1 MKTLLFILVAFV
13 ALTSVISG
21 LIMMSD
27 PEGVILNMPVSLL
40 QGTPFRDFLIPGIIL
55 ATVVGGI
62 NLLAVAYN
70 LNRHPS
76 RYNWALAGGLVIS
89 GWIVIQMLLI
99 QMVNW
104 LHFLYL
110 GIGILIM
117 LTAYQLKGK
126 WAV

>member
-13 ALTSVISG
+13 ALTSFISG

-27 PEGVILNMPVSLL
+27 PEGVILNMSVSLL
-40 QGTPFRDFLIPGIIL
+40 EGTPFRDFLIPGIIL
-55 ATVVGGI
+55 ATVVGGV

-70 LNRHPS
+70 LNRHRS
-76 RYNWALAGGLVIS
+76 RYNWALAGGLLIT
-89 GWIVIQMLLI
+89 GWIVVQMLLI
-99 QMVNW
+99 QMANW

-110 GIGILIM
+110 GIGVLII

>member
-1 MKTLLFILVAFV
+1 MKTLLFILLAFV
-13 ALTSVISG
+13 ALTSLISG

-27 PEGVILNMPVSLL
+27 PEGAILNMPVSLL

-55 ATVVGGI
+55 ATVVGGV

-76 RYNWALAGGLVIS
+76 RYNWALAGGLMIT
-89 GWIVIQMLLI
+89 GWIVVQMLLI
-99 QMVNW
+99 QMANW

-110 GIGILIM
+110 GIGILII

>member
-1 MKTLLFILVAFV
+1 MKTLLFILVSFV

-27 PEGVILNMPVSLL
+27 PEGVILNMSVSLL
-40 QGTPFRDFLIPGIIL
+40 GGTPFRDFLIPGIIL
-55 ATVVGGI
+55 ATVVGGV

-70 LNRHPS
+70 MNRHPS
-76 RYNWALAGGLVIS
+76 RYNWALAGGLMIT
-89 GWIVIQMLLI
+89 GWIVVQMLLI
-99 QMVNW
+99 QMANW

-110 GIGILIM
+110 IVGILII

-126 WAV
+126 WVV